1 MNANATILLSS
12 LARSAGI
19 APPPADAAVSGLTA
33 DSRAVAPGMLFAA
46 LPGTRVDGTAFVD
59 QALASGAAALLVPDG
74 FKPEPQPGIPVLF
87 ADDVRRAFALA
98 AAAYFDRQPETL
110 VAVTGTAGKTS
121 VAGFV
126 RQIWERTGRQAASI
140 GTLGV
145 VRPESTDYGSLTTP
159 DTVRLHAL
167 LCELAE
173 AGITH
178 TSLEASSHG
187 LDQRRLDGVELAAAA
202 FTNLGRDHLDYHPD
216 QDAYFEAKAGL
227 FTRVL
232 ERGRPVV
239 VDLEEPWSD
248 KVVALAGPREQKV
261 FSVGS
266 SGADLRLMAC
276 HPEDAGQRLEIG
288 TRSGTMSVLLP
299 LIGRFQ
305 VSNALIAAGLAIVTG
320 TETGAA
326 LNALADLKGAP
337 GRLERVGTHREGA
350 HVFVD
355 YAHKPDALE
364 TVLTTLRPF
373 TTNRLIVVFGAGG
386 DRDPGKRALMGAVAE
401 RHADLAIVTDDNPR
415 TEEPKSIRAQILA
428 AAPSALEI
436 GDRAEA
442 IGAGIAMLHAGDIL
456 VVAGKGHEE
465 GQIVGDK
472 VLPFSD
478 TKAVLEALKP

>member
-1 MNANATILLSS
+1 MNATATILLSS
-12 LARSAGI
+12 LAQRAGL
-19 APPPADAAVSGLTA
+19 AAPADDGTVTGLTA
-33 DSRAVAPGMLFAA
+33 DSRAVQPGMLFAA
-46 LPGTRVDGTAFVD
+46 LPGTRVDGTAFVE
-59 QALASGAAALLVPDG
+59 QAMRSGAAALLVPEG
-74 FKPEPQPGIPVLF
+74 FRPDQQRAIPVLH
-87 ADDVRRAFALA
+87 AHDVRRAFALM
-98 AAAYFDRQPETL
+98 AAAYFGRQPETL

-126 RQIWERTGRQAASI
+126 RQIWERTGQRAASI

-145 VRPESTDYGSLTTP
+145 VRPEGTDYGSLTTP

-178 TSLEASSHG
+178 AALEASSHG
-187 LDQRRLDGVELAAAA
+187 LDQRRLDGVDVAAAA

-216 QDAYFEAKAGL
+216 QNAYFEAKAGL
-227 FTRVL
+227 FTRVM
-232 ERGRPVV
+232 ERGRPVI
-239 VDLEEPWSD
+239 VDLDEPWSE
-248 KVVALAGPREQKV
+248 KVVARAGTREQQV

-266 SGADLRLMAC
+266 SGADLHLKAC
-276 HPEDAGQRLEIG
+276 HPEDAGQRLEIA

-320 TETGAA
+320 TESAA
-326 LNALADLKGAP
+326 AVNALAGLKGAP

-373 TTNRLIVVFGAGG
+373 TRNRLIVVFGAGG

-401 RHADLAIVTDDNPR
+401 RHADLVIVTDDNPR
-415 TEEPKSIRAQILA
+415 TEEPKSIREQILA

-442 IGAGIAMLHAGDIL
+442 IGAGIGLLHAGDIL

-465 GQIVGDK
+465 GQIVGDE

-478 TKAVLEALKP
+478 KEAVLEALQQ

>member
-19 APPPADAAVSGLTA
+19 DAPPADAAVSGLTA
-33 DSRAVAPGMLFAA
+33 DSRAVEPGMLFAA
-46 LPGTRVDGTAFVD
+46 LPGTRVDGTAFVE

-74 FKPEPQPGIPVLF
+74 FIPEHQPGIPVLQ
-87 ADDVRRAFALA
+87 AEDVRRAFALA
-98 AAAYFDRQPETL
+98 AAAYFGRQPETM

-126 RQIWERTGRQAASI
+126 RQIWERTGQRAASI

-145 VRPESTDYGSLTTP
+145 VRPEGTDYGSLTTP

-173 AGITH
+173 SGITH
-178 TSLEASSHG
+178 AALEASSHG

-216 QDAYFEAKAGL
+216 QEAYFDAKAGL
-227 FTRVL
+227 FNRVM
-232 ERGRPVV
+232 EPGRPVV
-239 VDLEEPWSD
+239 LDLDEPWAD
-248 KVVALAGPREQKV
+248 KVAALADARGQKV
-261 FSVGS
+261 FSVGG
-266 SGADLRLMAC
+266 SGADLRLDAC
-276 HPEDAGQRLEIG
+276 HPEDAGQRLEIA
-288 TRSGTMSVLLP
+288 TTDRRMSVVLP
-299 LIGRFQ
+299 LIGQFQ

-326 LNALADLKGAP
+326 LDALADLTGAP

-364 TVLTTLRPF
+364 TVLKTLRPF
-373 TTNRLIVVFGAGG
+373 TKNRLIVVFGAGG

-415 TEEPKSIRAQILA
+415 TEDPTRIREQILA

-442 IGAGIAMLHAGDIL
+442 IDAGIRLLHSGDIL

-465 GQIVGDK
+465 GQIVGDT

-478 TKAVLEALKP
+478 KDAVLEALKQ